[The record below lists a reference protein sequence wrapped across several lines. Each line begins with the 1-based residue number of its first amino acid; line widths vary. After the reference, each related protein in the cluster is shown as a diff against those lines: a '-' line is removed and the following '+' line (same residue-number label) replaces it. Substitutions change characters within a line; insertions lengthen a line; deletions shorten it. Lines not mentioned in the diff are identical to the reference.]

1 MAAIAQLTAL
11 GGDAIRRAVAWWL
24 AELRGLLP
32 WQLAGRAEHA
42 PDILD
47 VSPRGAVL
55 VLAKRGSAP
64 AAELPLSGVDPQEAR
79 ERVHSVMRARQLGD
93 AVVIRLDEAVLLR
106 SSVTLPLAAE
116 NALRPILQN
125 QLERLVPLPPAD
137 VSFEYRVTSRSP
149 AAKTVKV
156 ELVTARRSTI
166 DDAVALARSMGLV
179 PRLAFAG
186 SGSAGRDG
194 VLVLWQASRS
204 GNEPAALRRLKRG
217 LEVALALLLVG
228 AYVTYV
234 YRLDERRDEL
244 QAEIAK
250 VAKQAAVARN
260 LVQQQTATQS
270 ALLLLDGR
278 RKESSPLALLNE
290 LTAII
295 PSSAWVSQLTMQK
308 RNIEIIGYSRRV
320 SDFVPRINNSDS
332 FWNLKFRSPIALSPD
347 GKGERFDISF
357 DVYVE
362 ETL

>member
-32 WQLAGRAEHA
+32 WQLAGRAERA
-42 PDILD
+42 PAILD

-55 VLAKRGSAP
+55 ALAKRGSSP
-64 AAELPLSGVDPQEAR
+64 AAELPLSGFDPQDAS

-93 AVVIRLDEAVLLR
+93 DIVIRLDESVLLR

-125 QLERLVPLPPAD
+125 QLERLVPLPPAE

-149 AAKTVKV
+149 ATKTLKV
-156 ELVTARRSTI
+156 ELVTARRAMI
-166 DDAVALARSMGLV
+166 DNAVALARSIGLV
-179 PRLAFAG
+179 PRLVFAG

-194 VLVLWQASRS
+194 VLVLWQASRD
-204 GNEPAALRRLKRG
+204 GNEPASLRRLKHG
-217 LEVALALLLVG
+217 LVVASALMLVA
-228 AYVTYV
+228 AYVIYV
-234 YRLDERRDEL
+234 YRLDERGEDL
-244 QAEIAK
+244 QAEVAK
-250 VAKQAAVARN
+250 VAKQAAIART
-260 LVQQQTATQS
+260 LVEQQTATQS
-270 ALLLLDGR
+270 ALVLLDRR
-278 RKESSPLALLNE
+278 RKEPPPLALLNE
-290 LTAII
+290 LTVLL
-295 PSSAWVSQLTMQK
+295 PSNTWVSQLTLQK

-332 FWNLKFRSPIALSPD
+332 FWNVKFRSPIALSPD
-347 GKGERFDISF
+347 GKGERFDVSF

-362 ETL
+362 ETP